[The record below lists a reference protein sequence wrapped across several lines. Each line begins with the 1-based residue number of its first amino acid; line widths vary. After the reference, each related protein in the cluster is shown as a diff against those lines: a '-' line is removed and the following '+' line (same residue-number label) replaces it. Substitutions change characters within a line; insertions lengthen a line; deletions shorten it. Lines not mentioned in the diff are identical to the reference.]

1 MKSIW
6 RHRAFRRCSFS
17 RGIVMNTL
25 SRMWCFVLVAMLAGV
40 QMVCH
45 AGAESVES
53 LLAGVQTASR
63 AGVESLPPLAEQLA
77 VLDRMQLQEIVDL
90 DVVESV
96 SVPIVSKSSEF

>member
-1 MKSIW
+1 
-6 RHRAFRRCSFS
+6 
-17 RGIVMNTL
+17 
-25 SRMWCFVLVAMLAGV
+25 MWCFVLVAMLAGV